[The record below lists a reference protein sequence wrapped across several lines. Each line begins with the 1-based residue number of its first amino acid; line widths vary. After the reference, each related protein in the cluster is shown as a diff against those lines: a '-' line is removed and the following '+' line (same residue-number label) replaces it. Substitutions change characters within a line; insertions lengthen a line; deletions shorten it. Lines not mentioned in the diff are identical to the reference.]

1 MLVKRFSCAG
11 DRGSFE
17 VGTGTRGRP
26 PSAASDASG
35 TQSDS
40 LTSGRAT
47 PSTKEGTGGD
57 GRFGAELDMGP
68 EPDVSMVLFNRFGP
82 TAMRKRL
89 DLTVLLPPGPMKV
102 SAVDRP
108 PLSIPAIRI
117 SDTVPTFPPIF
128 ASAASTRA
136 RGILAVQ
143 NAFGDW

>member
-1 MLVKRFSCAG
+1 MSPSVSVIIPSCYQSSRLAGKPLVLIAG
-11 DRGSFE
+11 KPMIQHVVERA
-17 VGTGTRGRP
+17 
-26 PSAASDASG
+26 SASPLVRQVVVATDDERIADASG

-102 SAVDRP
+102 SAVE
-108 PLSIPAIRI
+108 IG
-117 SDTVPTFPPIF
+117 
-128 ASAASTRA
+128 RA
-136 RGILAVQ
+136 HV
-143 NAFGDW
+143 